1 MFVLMFGFCI
11 IVYLLISKSY
21 KWENC
26 LKDSKSEEN
35 IEDTGEIML
44 NGFRLQDLKNAPF
57 PPPGPFPLDMPLPDN
72 RKTLQI
78 SMFTAKNGRGLG
90 QMLFELSA
98 LFGISKQLGRVSTIN
113 RGGGVWNTV
122 TNAVTQHFPVFGS
135 MFEMTDIEDSAAIN
149 VNLNIRFCCK
159 FEDPRNLKSVEQQH
173 LLLNGVYFQ
182 SFKYFHDFQSEIR
195 MALTPSPDSAL
206 RAELMLP
213 ADFRDDFIIC
223 VHTKQPMIQ
232 DSGLSKPSDPIFTRR
247 ATDFLVSKYK
257 TPSKRVTVVIFGND
271 PIWSQTLFHDKIGK
285 SNYFSKFN
293 DSSDS
298 ILPTDSPDYTALLTL
313 GLSAIDDVAFSRNFC
328 DSILLTA
335 PTSSFGWWLGYLAK
349 DTAEIYFRYSGFAE
363 LLFELL

>member
-1 MFVLMFGFCI
+1 
-11 IVYLLISKSY
+11 
-21 KWENC
+21 
-26 LKDSKSEEN
+26 
-35 IEDTGEIML
+35 ML

-98 LFGISKQLGRVSTIN
+98 LFGISKQLGRVPTIN

-122 TNAVTQHFPVFGS
+122 TNAVTQHFPVFGL

-159 FEDPRNLKSVEQQH
+159 FEDPRNLKSIEQQH

-195 MALTPSPDSAL
+195 MALTPPPDSAL

-223 VHTKQPMIQ
+223 VHTKRPMIQ

-271 PIWSQTLFHDKIGK
+271 PIWSQNLFHGEAKLY
-285 SNYFSKFN
+285 NTYF
-293 DSSDS
+293 DS
-298 ILPTDSPDYTALLTL
+298 ALLTL

-349 DTAEIYFRYSGFAE
+349 DTAEIYFRDPKEAPDQLYAE
-363 LLFELL
+363 MRQIDYYPNSWNKLRSSRFDKKMKESYNFE